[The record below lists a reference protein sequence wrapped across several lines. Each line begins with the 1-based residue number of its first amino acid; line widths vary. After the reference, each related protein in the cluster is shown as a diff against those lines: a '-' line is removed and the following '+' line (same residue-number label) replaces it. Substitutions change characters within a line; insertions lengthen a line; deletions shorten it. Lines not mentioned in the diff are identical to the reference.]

1 MADNKSSGE
10 QGEPSQGSAT
20 PSVSQKIKQD
30 WYQTETHVVVTILA
44 KNADKDSVKIE
55 YGESTLSVSAKLPNG
70 SDYSL
75 ELDLAHNVNPAQCTH
90 KILPSKIEVKLKKC
104 DDIRWQALEGDP
116 KKVEVPQPIPQA
128 ILTGSGPPKY
138 PSSALK
144 AKDWDRVV
152 GDIAKEE
159 ADEKPEGEAALNAL
173 FQKIYSQGSDEV
185 KRAMNKSF
193 QESGGTVLS
202 TNWNEV
208 SRDRVEIKA
217 PDGMEW
223 KRWDS

>member
-1 MADNKSSGE
+1 MAEGTGCAGDQPPKTEDTASS
-10 QGEPSQGSAT
+10 SL
-20 PSVSQKIKQD
+20 KIKHD
-30 WYQTETHVVVTILA
+30 WYQTESHVVITILL
-44 KNADKDSVKIE
+44 KNAEKDNVKVE
-55 YGESTLSVSAKLPNG
+55 CRECSLSVSAKLPNG

-75 ELDLAHNVNPAQCTH
+75 ELDLAHSVSPSQCSH
-90 KILPSKIEVKLKKC
+90 KVLPSKIEVKLKKC
-104 DDIRWQALEGDP
+104 EDIRWQALEGEAR
-116 KKVEVPQPIPQA
+116 KVEAPQPIPQA
-128 ILTGSGPPKY
+128 ILTAGPPKY

-208 SRDRVEIKA
+208 SKDKVDIKA

-223 KRWDS
+223 KKWDA